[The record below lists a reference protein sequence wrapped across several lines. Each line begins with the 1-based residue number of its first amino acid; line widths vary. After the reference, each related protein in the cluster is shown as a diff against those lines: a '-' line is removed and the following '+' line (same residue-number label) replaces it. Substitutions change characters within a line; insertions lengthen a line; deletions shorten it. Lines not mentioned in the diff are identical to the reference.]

1 MAKPPASR
9 KPVIGLVGGIGAGK
23 STAAAEF
30 AALGCARVDA
40 DAIGH
45 DLLADADVAR
55 HIRARWGGA
64 VFAPDGR
71 VDRQALGSVVFADAA
86 ELAALNRILHPRI
99 RREMNRQITTALRDQ
114 ATSGVVVDAAVML
127 EAGWDDLCTHLVFVS
142 APAACRYERVAGRRG
157 WSHGEWKRREKSQ
170 ISLDTKAARCD
181 YTIDNHSSV
190 SPLRQQIRRLFPRI
204 CVDVGSC

>member
-1 MAKPPASR
+1 MTSPPASR

-23 STAAAEF
+23 SAAAAQL

-55 HIRARWGGA
+55 RIRERWGA
-64 VFAPDGR
+64 AAFTPDGR
-71 VDRQALGSVVFADAA
+71 VDRKALGSAVFADAA

-99 RREMNRQITTALRDQ
+99 RREMSRQIAAALGDPDVP
-114 ATSGVVVDAAVML
+114 GVVVDAAVML

-142 APAACRYERVAGRRG
+142 APAAARYERVARGRG
-157 WSHGEWKRREKSQ
+157 WSRAEWKRREKSQ

-190 SPLRQQIRRLFPRI
+190 SRLRQQIRRLFPRM
-204 CVDVGSC
+204 CVDVR